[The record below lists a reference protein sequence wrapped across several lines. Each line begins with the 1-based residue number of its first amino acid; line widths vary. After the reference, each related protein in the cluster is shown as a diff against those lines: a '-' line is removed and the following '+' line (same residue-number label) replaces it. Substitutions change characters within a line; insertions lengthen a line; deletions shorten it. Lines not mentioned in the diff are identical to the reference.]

1 MSQLTK
7 KAIVEATLRLA
18 EHHPL
23 NKITVRDIVEECGI
37 TRNTF
42 YYHFHDIYEVLEDAV
57 DDGFER
63 LRASWK
69 DSHEDALLSLV
80 EFCEKNKRI
89 FVNLYKT
96 IGHDNLTSFVR
107 KRLRGVLLESLHA
120 AAAGMEIEESDVA
133 LISSFYEEAMLG
145 LFVSWLK
152 KDSREETPEARRAVL
167 ERIRVIFAG
176 HERFCL
182 ENCGRVPIKKE

>member
-18 EHHPL
+18 EKYPL

-63 LRASWK
+63 LKASWK
-69 DSHEDALLSLV
+69 DSREDALFSLI
-80 EFCEKNKRI
+80 EFCETNKRI
-89 FVNLYKT
+89 FANLYKT
-96 IGHDNLTSFVR
+96 IGHDNLTSYVR
-107 KRLRGVLLESLHA
+107 RQLREVLMESLHREA
-120 AAAGMEIEESDVA
+120 EGMEIAESDIS

-145 LFVSWLK
+145 VFVSWLK
-152 KDSREETPEARRAVL
+152 KDSTNETPEERRAVI
-167 ERIRVIFAG
+167 ERIKVIFDG

-182 ENCGRVPIKKE
+182 ENCKREASKKA

>member
-18 EHHPL
+18 EKHPL

-63 LRASWK
+63 LKASWK
-69 DSHEDALLSLV
+69 DSKEDALFSLI
-80 EFCEKNKRI
+80 EFCEANKKI

-96 IGHDNLTSFVR
+96 IGHDNLTSYVR
-107 KRLRGVLLESLHA
+107 RQLREVLMESLRREA
-120 AAAGMEIEESDVA
+120 DGMGIAESDIV
-133 LISSFYEEAMLG
+133 LISSFYEEAMIG
-145 LFVSWLK
+145 VFVSWLK
-152 KDSREETPEARRAVL
+152 KDSAGERPEERRAVI
-167 ERIRVIFAG
+167 ERIKVIFEG

-182 ENCGRVPIKKE
+182 ENCRREAGKKS

>member
-18 EHHPL
+18 EKHPL

-63 LRASWK
+63 SF
-69 DSHEDALLSLV
+69 LS
-80 EFCEKNKRI
+80 
-89 FVNLYKT
+89 
-96 IGHDNLTSFVR
+96 
-107 KRLRGVLLESLHA
+107 
-120 AAAGMEIEESDVA
+120 
-133 LISSFYEEAMLG
+133 
-145 LFVSWLK
+145 
-152 KDSREETPEARRAVL
+152 
-167 ERIRVIFAG
+167 
-176 HERFCL
+176 
-182 ENCGRVPIKKE
+182 